1 MKWRLFAVAATAIL
15 PTLISLGYNE
25 FSVRQTYVA
34 DVYTE
39 ALRSSRQSQFE
50 IEQIIDEVAAL
61 LTATSTSMNVA
72 NHTASCPDVL
82 KRLVAGTHATAS
94 VTMVGLDGRSL
105 CTSAATPDV
114 ADYANSSAF
123 KLAVATGSRAVG
135 ELHMDGSTRQYE
147 LPIAVPVHETDGQM
161 VGVLVGEM
169 LIPWL
174 GERIR
179 QRGVARGAAL
189 TIADRNGY
197 IIARNPYPDRFV
209 GTKIPDKFMYLVHA
223 DHAGTLAVMS
233 QDGTPRIM
241 GYQPPAAGTL
251 GLYVSAGVSEEE
263 AFSLVNRITAS
274 GVTAIIAGLGFGL
287 LAAWFIGSRFIYR
300 PIQRIVAT
308 VTAWRAG
315 AIDARTGLTTRDGD
329 IGAIGH
335 ALDEFIAELARAR
348 AASQRADAHRN
359 LLMHELG
366 HRVKNTLTIS
376 ISIANQM
383 FRNSPDE
390 RQQFS
395 QRLAALAGA
404 YDLLLADDWTSADMG
419 AIIDKT
425 LAPHLQSPEQIDAD
439 GPAIKLPSQIV
450 LALSLVLHEL
460 ATNAVKYGALS
471 VPAGRLLLRWQR
483 QPETPDRVELTWV
496 EQGGPPVTPPTR
508 QGFGSK
514 LVTRAFQS
522 QMHSKI
528 AFDYARDGLKCRI
541 EFQIPAEADDVV
553 DFLV

>member
-1 MKWRLFAVAATAIL
+1 
-15 PTLISLGYNE
+15 
-25 FSVRQTYVA
+25 
-34 DVYTE
+34 
-39 ALRSSRQSQFE
+39 
-50 IEQIIDEVAAL
+50 
-61 LTATSTSMNVA
+61 
-72 NHTASCPDVL
+72 
-82 KRLVAGTHATAS
+82 
-94 VTMVGLDGRSL
+94 
-105 CTSAATPDV
+105 
-114 ADYANSSAF
+114 
-123 KLAVATGSRAVG
+123 
-135 ELHMDGSTRQYE
+135 
-147 LPIAVPVHETDGQM
+147 
-161 VGVLVGEM
+161 
-169 LIPWL
+169 
-174 GERIR
+174 
-179 QRGVARGAAL
+179 
-189 TIADRNGY
+189 
-197 IIARNPYPDRFV
+197 
-209 GTKIPDKFMYLVHA
+209 
-223 DHAGTLAVMS
+223 
-233 QDGTPRIM
+233 
-241 GYQPPAAGTL
+241 
-251 GLYVSAGVSEEE
+251 
-263 AFSLVNRITAS
+263 
-274 GVTAIIAGLGFGL
+274 
-287 LAAWFIGSRFIYR
+287 
-300 PIQRIVAT
+300 
-308 VTAWRAG
+308 
-315 AIDARTGLTTRDGD
+315 
-329 IGAIGH
+329 
-335 ALDEFIAELARAR
+335 
-348 AASQRADAHRN
+348 
-359 LLMHELG
+359 MHELG